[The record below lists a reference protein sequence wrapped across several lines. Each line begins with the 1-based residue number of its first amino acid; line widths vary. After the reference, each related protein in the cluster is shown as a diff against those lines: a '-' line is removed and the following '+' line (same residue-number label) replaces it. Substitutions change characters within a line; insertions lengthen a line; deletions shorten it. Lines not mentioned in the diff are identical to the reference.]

1 MSRGVT
7 SSPRILLTGQC
18 TLHWGRMEFG
28 NIGNYYIAEPL
39 VRELHRVFPGA
50 KINTTFQFSDEFC
63 QRERVTCLPMDL
75 YYGWNGR
82 DRATAQAELAVAEA
96 WVTSGT
102 LPADITPYV
111 DAVIHSDLVVDFSGD
126 IFGDNANLLGPD
138 RFEVGLCKLRTAQI
152 LGKPTALIAGSPGPF
167 GDPRT
172 HKLVKEVITGCSLV
186 TTREELS
193 LEILREAG
201 CDTAR
206 IPALACPAF
215 LFDSTGTI
223 PVVARTIQRIRESA
237 AGRPVVGFVLCGWNF
252 LLGPFDRWPRFNDEF
267 LPFVEAIECLSNEL
281 GAAICLIS
289 HANGFPPPPA
299 EFRLNHGRDYP
310 IAQQLLSEVRQRGRA
325 TGPVFTLDSIH
336 PAAETHAILGS
347 LDFLVSGRVHAAVAA
362 LSQQVPTVIV
372 DYGHEPRAHKLRGFA
387 RVAGVEDCVADP
399 RADGDIVTKIRSCWA
414 ERHPLRRR
422 LAERMPQVHAL
433 ARRNFDLLPPL
444 LAAPPASTTTA

>member
-1 MSRGVT
+1 M
-7 SSPRILLTGQC
+7 
-18 TLHWGRMEFG
+18 
-28 NIGNYYIAEPL
+28 
-39 VRELHRVFPGA
+39 RELHRVFPGA

-63 QRERVTCLPMDL
+63 QRERITSLPMDL

-82 DRATAQAELAVAEA
+82 DLATAQAELAVAKA
-96 WVTSGT
+96 WAISSPP
-102 LPADITPYV
+102 PADITPYL
-111 DAVIHSDLVVDFSGD
+111 AEVIHSDIVVDFSGD
-126 IFGDNANLLGPD
+126 IFGDNADLLGPD

-167 GDPRT
+167 GAPRT
-172 HKLVKEVITGCSLV
+172 RALAGEVLAGCFLV

-193 LEILREAG
+193 LELLRNCG
-201 CDTAR
+201 CDTTH

-215 LFDSTGTI
+215 LFDSTLAA
-223 PVVARTIQRIRESA
+223 PAVAPIVRGMRDSA

-252 LLGPFDRWPRFNDEF
+252 LRGPFDRWPRTGDEF
-267 LPFVEAIECLSNEL
+267 RPFVEGVECLANEL
-281 GAAICLIS
+281 GAAVCLIS

-299 EFRLNHGRDYP
+299 RFRLIHGRDYP
-310 IAQQLLSEVRQRGRA
+310 IAQQLLSEVRQRRRT
-325 TGPVFTLDSIH
+325 TGPVFTLDSVH
-336 PAAETHAILGS
+336 PAAEMHAILGS

-414 ERHPLRRR
+414 ERGTLRRR
-422 LAERMPQVHAL
+422 LGERMPLVRAL

-444 LAAPPASTTTA
+444 LAAPSASTTTA